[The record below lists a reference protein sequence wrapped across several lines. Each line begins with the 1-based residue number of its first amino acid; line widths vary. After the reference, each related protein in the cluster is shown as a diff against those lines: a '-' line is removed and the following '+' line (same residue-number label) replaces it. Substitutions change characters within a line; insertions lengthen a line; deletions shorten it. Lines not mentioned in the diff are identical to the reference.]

1 MKITKAQLKQIIKEE
16 LGNAMMDEP
25 PYEPLSYRGYTIS
38 HSPGRR
44 HQRQAR
50 RNLEDKGIY
59 KIDKNVDRL
68 RDYLDFQQAYV
79 DAGGGR
85 PVSDQ
90 MADLENTPGP
100 VQVRSPLDVSP
111 LELEEG
117 FMDKVTGMLGSKK
130 EELPMSDKI
139 AAVRRM
145 FLDVGDDLDENDKL
159 NNAMEALDALKL
171 KDEVG
176 EDGSIGKKLWDAS
189 SNLYQAFN
197 DLNKLLREAEIMAL
211 RSEYKEEA

>member
-1 MKITKAQLKQIIKEE
+1 MKITREQLKQIIKEE
-16 LGNAMMDEP
+16 L
-25 PYEPLSYRGYTIS
+25 
-38 HSPGRR
+38 
-44 HQRQAR
+44 
-50 RNLEDKGIY
+50 K
-59 KIDKNVDRL
+59 
-68 RDYLDFQQAYV
+68 
-79 DAGGGR
+79 
-85 PVSDQ
+85 
-90 MADLENTPGP
+90 
-100 VQVRSPLDVSP
+100 
-111 LELEEG
+111 EG

-145 FLDVGDDLDENDKL
+145 FLDTGSTDDADDKL

-197 DLNKLLREAEIMAL
+197 DLNKVLKDAEIMAL
-211 RSEYKEEA
+211 RSEDKEEK

>member
-1 MKITKAQLKQIIKEE
+1 MKITREQLKQIIKEE
-16 LGNAMMDEP
+16 L
-25 PYEPLSYRGYTIS
+25 
-38 HSPGRR
+38 
-44 HQRQAR
+44 
-50 RNLEDKGIY
+50 K
-59 KIDKNVDRL
+59 
-68 RDYLDFQQAYV
+68 
-79 DAGGGR
+79 
-85 PVSDQ
+85 
-90 MADLENTPGP
+90 
-100 VQVRSPLDVSP
+100 
-111 LELEEG
+111 EG

-130 EELPMSDKI
+130 EELLMSDKI

-145 FLDVGDDLDENDKL
+145 FLDTGSTDDADDKL

-211 RSEYKEEA
+211 RSEYKEET

>member
-16 LGNAMMDEP
+16 L
-25 PYEPLSYRGYTIS
+25 
-38 HSPGRR
+38 
-44 HQRQAR
+44 
-50 RNLEDKGIY
+50 
-59 KIDKNVDRL
+59 
-68 RDYLDFQQAYV
+68 
-79 DAGGGR
+79 
-85 PVSDQ
+85 
-90 MADLENTPGP
+90 
-100 VQVRSPLDVSP
+100 
-111 LELEEG
+111 EEG
-117 FMDKVTGMLGSKK
+117 FIDKVTGMLGSKK

-145 FLDVGDDLDENDKL
+145 FLDTGSPDDADDKL

-211 RSEYKEEA
+211 RSEYKEEK

>member
-1 MKITKAQLKQIIKEE
+1 VLIVTAGTQRRSKMKITREQLKQIIKEE
-16 LGNAMMDEP
+16 L
-25 PYEPLSYRGYTIS
+25 
-38 HSPGRR
+38 
-44 HQRQAR
+44 
-50 RNLEDKGIY
+50 K
-59 KIDKNVDRL
+59 
-68 RDYLDFQQAYV
+68 
-79 DAGGGR
+79 
-85 PVSDQ
+85 
-90 MADLENTPGP
+90 
-100 VQVRSPLDVSP
+100 
-111 LELEEG
+111 EG

-197 DLNKLLREAEIMAL
+197 DLNALLREAEIMAL
-211 RSEYKEEA
+211 RSEYKEET